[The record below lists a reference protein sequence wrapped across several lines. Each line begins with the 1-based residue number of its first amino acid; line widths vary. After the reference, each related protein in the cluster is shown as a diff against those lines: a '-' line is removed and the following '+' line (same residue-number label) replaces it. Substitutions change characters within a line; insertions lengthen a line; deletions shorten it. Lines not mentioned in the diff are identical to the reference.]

1 MPNPGELLTLYGLA
15 AVFAVILLKEAGL
28 PLPVP
33 GDLLMLLAGIR
44 AAQGEV
50 ALWQVLLVLL
60 AASLIGASA
69 QFHLVRG
76 PGRGLIYRYGR
87 YVGLPPARL
96 DRAAA
101 LLQARGARAVALLR
115 ITPGLRAAAALA
127 AGLAG
132 LSYRT
137 FLLGMT
143 AGSLIW
149 ILFHTLLGFVV
160 GPVVLATL
168 QEIQLPVLPLVVGV
182 FLVGLVVWLGRRRA
196 RPGAPADPA
205 GPAGRNGTVE
215 RLRAWTEAGCPACV
229 LIGALDPTAAAAERV
244 IRG

>member
-1 MPNPGELLTLYGLA
+1 MPNPGELLTIYGIV

-33 GDLLMLLAGIR
+33 GDLIMLLAGIH
-44 AAQGEV
+44 AAQGEM
-50 ALWQVLLVLL
+50 ALWQVLLALL
-60 AASLIGASA
+60 AASLIGASV

-87 YVGLPPARL
+87 YVGLPATRL

-101 LLQARGARAVALLR
+101 SLHARGARAVALLR
-115 ITPGLRAAAALA
+115 ITPGIRAVAAIA

-137 FLLGMT
+137 FMLGVT

-149 ILFHTLLGFVV
+149 ILFHTLLGFFA
-160 GPVVLATL
+160 GPVVLTTL
-168 QEIQLPVLPLVVGV
+168 QSAHLPVLPVVAGLLILGLLIWLV
-182 FLVGLVVWLGRRRA
+182 RRR
-196 RPGAPADPA
+196 RSQA
-205 GPAGRNGTVE
+205 GTPEGMAE

-229 LIGALDPTAAAAERV
+229 LIGALEPATEPATERAT
-244 IRG
+244 